1 MALLR
6 RGTLKIDLLIHILM
20 AVNERKTMKKNNYN
34 ALNEQLM
41 EQKMKVDFNSYD
53 LSIKELISMVD
64 DKLIDIAPEYQRQF
78 RWDTD
83 RQSSLIESLFLG
95 IPVPAIFMATNRD
108 GSWELIDGVQRVS
121 TILCFAGSD
130 ETISKINAKESVR
143 LKLSGLKK
151 LGLFNNM
158 TFNELPPDIQT
169 KFKLTSLKI
178 TTLSDKSDLNVRFDL
193 FERLN
198 RGGIILSDQEI
209 RSCVYRGGFNDYIK
223 ELSQDSNFRKCVHLS
238 SKQETDGTR
247 EELVLRFFAY
257 LYDLESFDHSVKDFL
272 NNYMEK
278 ATKKFN
284 YSKSDRIFKHVFD
297 VLNKALPSGI
307 TKGRKNT
314 PLNLY
319 EAVAVG
325 AAMAYINK
333 GAINTSDIDK
343 WITDKELLRF
353 ISGATNTRKNVVG
366 RIDYCRLKFEE

>member
-1 MALLR
+1 
-6 RGTLKIDLLIHILM
+6 M

-78 RWDTD
+78 RWDTG

-284 YSKSDRIFKHVFD
+284 YSKSDRVFKHVFD